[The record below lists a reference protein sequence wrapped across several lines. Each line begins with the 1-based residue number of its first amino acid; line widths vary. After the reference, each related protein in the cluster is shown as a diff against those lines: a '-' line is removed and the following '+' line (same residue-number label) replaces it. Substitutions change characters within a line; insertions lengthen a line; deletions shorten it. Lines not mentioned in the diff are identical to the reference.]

1 MKTVKMTK
9 TAFWIILWLFLP
21 WSLQAATIYKWVD
34 KNGVV
39 NFTDDYTKVPPAY
52 RDRVDVEQGK
62 DVQEGGTRLPSQ
74 EITTKGKEEEI
85 TTKSKEEAVRTDS
98 DGRGEAWWRER
109 VRPWKEKLK
118 EATANHESANKM
130 VIEKAEG
137 MSRKN
142 WSPTQYKMNM
152 VELEKLKEERSK
164 YQAQIDEANEELKKL
179 AKQAEDAKADPEW
192 LK

>member
-1 MKTVKMTK
+1 MVRMV
-9 TAFWIILWLFLP
+9 FLIILLLFLGSP
-21 WSLQAATIYKWVD
+21 LQAATIYKLVD

-52 RDRVDVEQGK
+52 RDRVDVEQRK
-62 DVQEGGTRLPSQ
+62 DVQEGGTPLPSQ

-85 TTKSKEEAVRTDS
+85 TTKSKQEAVRTDS
-98 DGRGEAWWRER
+98 DGRSEAWWRDR
-109 VRPWKEKLK
+109 VRFWKEKLK
-118 EATANHESANKM
+118 EATANHESANKV

-164 YQAQIDEANEELKKL
+164 YQAEIDEANEQLKKL